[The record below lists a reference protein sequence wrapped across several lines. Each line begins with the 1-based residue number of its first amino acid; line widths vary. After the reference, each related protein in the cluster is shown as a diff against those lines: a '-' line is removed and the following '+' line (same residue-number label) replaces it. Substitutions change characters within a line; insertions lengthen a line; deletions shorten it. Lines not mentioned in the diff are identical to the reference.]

1 MRKRISTI
9 IFVIIFLIGLSILLY
24 PAVSEYVNE
33 RHSSRAIASYDKL
46 VEELPEAD
54 YSKELQDAQAYNEYL
69 AQFGNLSE
77 AASTEKDRED
87 SPYEDLLN
95 TGGSG
100 IMSIINIPGIAVELP
115 VYHGTSEGVL
125 QVAAGHYE
133 GSSLPVGGESTHA
146 IITGHRGL
154 PSAKLFTDLD
164 RLETGDVFYLKTLG
178 EILEYQIDQ
187 IVTVLPSEVD
197 GLSIEP
203 GKDYVTLVT
212 CTPYGINSH
221 RLLIRG
227 TRIPYD
233 EKYAEK
239 VPLKPAPAVSD
250 RPAEEQGRKLGTR
263 QWILFAIAAFEW
275 QSYLESWHLP
285 ERRREKPAAK
295 RKKPLTK
302 ETRNSLRTAKQRR
315 KKEAMKRM
323 KKKNKMAAF
332 LAAVILMTMSVCQ
345 GAFAGETAGIDTA
358 RQVSLTIDLEAES
371 KKQLFPFTK

>member
-33 RHSSRAIASYDKL
+33 RHSSRAIASYDKS
-46 VEELPEAD
+46 VEELPKAD
-54 YSKELQDAQAYNEYL
+54 YSKELQDAQAYNQYL

-77 AASTEKDRED
+77 AALTEKDRED

-95 TGGSG
+95 ITGNGV
-100 IMSIINIPGIAVELP
+100 MCIINIPGIAVELP
-115 VYHGTSEGVL
+115 VYHGTEEGVL

-164 RLETGDVFYLKTLG
+164 RLETGDIFYLKTLG
-178 EILEYQIDQ
+178 DILEYQIDQ

-197 GLSIEP
+197 GLSITP
-203 GKDYVTLVT
+203 GEDYVTLIT

-233 EKYAEK
+233 GKYAEK

-250 RPAEEQGRKLGTR
+250 RPAEEQGRKLSTR
-263 QWILFAIAAFEW
+263 QWILFAIAAFGVAILLGILAPSGKKKKASSKAEENAD
-275 QSYLESWHLP
+275 Q
-285 ERRREKPAAK
+285 RN
-295 RKKPLTK
+295 RKLSQ
-302 ETRNSLRTAKQRR
+302 NSKAE
-315 KKEAMKRM
+315 KKEGSHE
-323 KKKNKMAAF
+323 KN
-332 LAAVILMTMSVCQ
+332 
-345 GAFAGETAGIDTA
+345 E
-358 RQVSLTIDLEAES
+358 ENE
-371 KKQLFPFTK
+371 